1 MKYPKIKNTALCQL
15 LIYLPGLLIF
25 LWIIAMLLIPDEWS
39 VNAPL
44 MLALFLLA
52 GGFSLWYLFHNF
64 RLLMTTDI
72 LFDTIRRW
80 KKDREEYHTTRN
92 GKDRAEIR
100 KAILRRASLWGRRY
114 KCPEG
119 NPVKAEVFYRHG
131 ASWTVFRSM
140 IEKRVAVV
148 SVDTLTSEDFHLL
161 AGQVRWL
168 LGTVPKGKA
177 RFKTKE
183 ERKAPR
189 AEVNVILFLANRVDD
204 EVKSLARQPLYK
216 TEESCLL
223 PCVVE
228 CESSNYYVNCT
239 GTYYEAG
246 VMSRPVEN
254 IAAAMV
260 KKLVFMGRLP
270 KESRATQPQPTFGAD
285 LEMSLWEYLKSFREG
300 GIEAEDE
307 LKKDRVRCFHRLR
320 SGETYIDDDGL
331 IWYKKDNKLAEYA
344 FFPENDDDEM
354 LVTLFPEEV
363 WYYQKDE
370 SITGKVLLRD
380 NLNRRKMK
388 KGEAEEVR
396 KRMEAALIEK
406 GYHIAR

>member
-1 MKYPKIKNTALCQL
+1 M
-15 LIYLPGLLIF
+15 
-25 LWIIAMLLIPDEWS
+25 
-39 VNAPL
+39 
-44 MLALFLLA
+44 
-52 GGFSLWYLFHNF
+52 
-64 RLLMTTDI
+64 
-72 LFDTIRRW
+72 
-80 KKDREEYHTTRN
+80 
-92 GKDRAEIR
+92 
-100 KAILRRASLWGRRY
+100 
-114 KCPEG
+114 
-119 NPVKAEVFYRHG
+119 
-131 ASWTVFRSM
+131 
-140 IEKRVAVV
+140 
-148 SVDTLTSEDFHLL
+148 
-161 AGQVRWL
+161 
-168 LGTVPKGKA
+168 
-177 RFKTKE
+177 
-183 ERKAPR
+183 
-189 AEVNVILFLANRVDD
+189 
-204 EVKSLARQPLYK
+204 
-216 TEESCLL
+216 
-223 PCVVE
+223 
-228 CESSNYYVNCT
+228 NCT

-270 KESRATQPQPTFGAD
+270 KESRATQPQPAFGAD

-300 GIEAEDE
+300 GAEAEDE

-320 SGETYIDDDGL
+320 SGETCIDDGL

-380 NLNRRKMK
+380 SLNRRKMK

-406 GYHIAR
+406 GYRIVR